1 MKSSRLRIYQGKI
14 GLEKHFEVMEKKL
27 SIGNGM
33 SKKFLVGSQY
43 FFGDMPD
50 FESKDCDYVVFVDEP
65 LMFRDVM
72 NIKGGKNKNDD
83 VFFWCKM
90 SPEEF
95 VKVTIKSGTPMQIGK
110 FLVKEAAR
118 YLNFN
123 INHLKKFSKFIKYM
137 DKEHM
142 YEKVIFDFYIENNA
156 FFLTDKQKEIAY
168 EAYKKGKEEE

>member
-1 MKSSRLRIYQGKI
+1 MGI
-14 GLEKHFEVMEKKL
+14 MEQELK
-27 SIGNGM
+27 IGNGI

-43 FFGDMPD
+43 FFGDMPG

-65 LMFRDVM
+65 LLFRNVM

-83 VFFWCKM
+83 VFFWRKM
-90 SPEEF
+90 PPEEF

-110 FLVKEAAR
+110 FLVKEVAR
-118 YLNFN
+118 HLNFN